1 MPKNDWEQAG
11 LKEDSCLRGASIG
24 SVMPAKAG
32 IQIFVCASRAGF
44 RLAPE

>member
-1 MPKNDWEQAG
+1 
-11 LKEDSCLRGASIG
+11 LKPDEFF

-32 IQIFVCASRAGF
+32 IQNADREETGF